1 MAGLVGCYSVDGLP
15 KERGK
20 RLLEGMAGDISYT
33 GEELV
38 DLWAG
43 EHAAI
48 SRVHHGVLNP
58 EPQPLFN
65 EEGSICVFMDGEVFD
80 YKPRKL
86 ALARQGHRFR
96 LADNDAEYVL
106 HLYEQEGPQAFR
118 ELNGSF
124 LLALYHIDAGKLV
137 LATDRV
143 NSRPVYYH
151 WNGRDMIF
159 GTQVR
164 PLLKYPGLPRE
175 LDLQAVCEYF
185 TFGKILGHRTF
196 YRSISSLP
204 AASILCLEQGRYQVE
219 RYWNPEHVDR
229 FRSKRYWVAALTEA
243 MKRAVERRTGG
254 DQRLGILL
262 SGGLDSRTVL
272 SAAERGRIATA
283 FTIADYHNRELKA
296 AGKLAAMHGCRHV
309 PLWRDLDHYL
319 RMVAEAVAIGDGMYS
334 CNHAHNLGFFDTIRE
349 HADILLHAVGFDWLF
364 KTYLVPLK
372 QRALLGHTMTIPVA
386 DILEDVAPEEII
398 WKILGYSMIEI
409 SRNMFNMR
417 VEEVTALMRSSVESL
432 YSDPIAPEI
441 VREARKT
448 PAYLSYI
455 LDARQFGDYFHAI
468 HNRAYMDER
477 TVSFDKDLVDLALS
491 MPTSLKIGGRSI
503 KGVLCRISLRAA
515 LVTNAN
521 TGLPAATPPWPE
533 SFLLALEPA
542 VRKRVF
548 RAEPPPHPAFTTGSW
563 PNYPELIRH
572 NQKLSRLMLATIED
586 EECLDPRVFN
596 LDRVRELFF
605 DHMDGGKDYSEM
617 LFLLLTFGRWHKEY
631 ARA

>member
-1 MAGLVGCYSVDGLP
+1 MGCYSVDGLDG
-15 KERGK
+15 EHGK
-20 RLLEGMAGDISYT
+20 RLLKAMAGDISYT

-48 SRVHHGVLNP
+48 SRVHHGVVNP
-58 EPQPLFN
+58 ETQPLFN

-80 YKPRKL
+80 YQSGKQRL
-86 ALARQGHRFR
+86 SRRGHVFR
-96 LADNDAEYVL
+96 CPDNDAEYVL
-106 HLYEQEGPQAFR
+106 HLYEEEGPQAFR

-124 LLALYHIDAGKLV
+124 LLALSHVDAGKLV

-151 WNGRDMIF
+151 WNGRDMVF

-175 LDLQAVCEYF
+175 LDLQAVLEYF
-185 TFGKILGHRTF
+185 TFRKILGYRTF
-196 YRSISSLP
+196 CRSVSSLP
-204 AASILCLEQGRYQVE
+204 AASMLCLERGQLLVK
-219 RYWNPEHVDR
+219 RYWTPGYGYR
-229 FRSKRYWVAALTEA
+229 FRSKRHWVAAFTEA

-254 DQRLGILL
+254 GQRLGILL

-272 SAAERGRIATA
+272 SAAERGRISTA
-283 FTIADYHNRELKA
+283 FTIADYHNRELQA

-334 CNHAHNLGFFDTIRE
+334 CNHAHNLGFFDIIRE

-364 KTYLVPLK
+364 KTYLIPLK
-372 QRALLGHTMTIPVA
+372 QRTLLGHTMTVPVA
-386 DILEDVAPEEII
+386 DILENVSPEEII
-398 WKILGYSMIEI
+398 WKILGNSMIEI

-417 VEEVTALMRSSVESL
+417 AEEVTALTRASVESL
-432 YSDPIAPEI
+432 YRDPIAPEI

-448 PAYLSYI
+448 SAYLSYI
-455 LDARQFGDYFHAI
+455 LDARQFGDYFHVI

-477 TVSFDKDLVDLALS
+477 TVSFDNGLVDLALS
-491 MPTSLKIGGRSI
+491 MPTSLKIAGRLI
-503 KGVLCRISLRAA
+503 KGVLPRISLRAA

-521 TGLPAATPPWPE
+521 TGLPAATPPWLE
-533 SFLLALEPA
+533 SFLLALEPTG
-542 VRKRVF
+542 RKWVF
-548 RAEPPPHPAFTTGSW
+548 RPEPPPHPAFTTGSW

-572 NQKLSRLMLATIED
+572 NQKLSHLMLATIEE
-586 EECLDPRVFN
+586 EECLDSRVFN
-596 LDRVRELFF
+596 LDRVREIFF

-617 LFLLLTFGRWHKEY
+617 LFLLLTFGRWRKEY
-631 ARA
+631 ASA